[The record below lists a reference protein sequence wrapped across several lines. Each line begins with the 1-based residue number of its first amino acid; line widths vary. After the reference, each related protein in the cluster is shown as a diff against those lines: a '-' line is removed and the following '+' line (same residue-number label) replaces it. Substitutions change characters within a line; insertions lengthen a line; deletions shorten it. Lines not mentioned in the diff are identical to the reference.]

1 MPVSLAISN
10 WNFSRKLKLEKK
22 KKSESLVPGREG
34 TCFQEKRFHTSG
46 HLRETADRSIMGKD
60 YHDGTA

>member
-1 MPVSLAISN
+1 MPFSLDISN

-22 KKSESLVPGREG
+22 KVKAWCQAEKELVSR
-34 TCFQEKRFHTSG
+34 KRDFTHQATFG
-46 HLRETADRSIMGKD
+46 ETADRSVMGKD